1 MSHDKLLVDCTT
13 LELLNQAI
21 VELHTIAS
29 DTFQRKAGLRPF
41 DARFAPLLTG
51 TEYCLRELAGR
62 MEVGQA

>member
-21 VELHTIAS
+21 VELHTIAT
-29 DTFQRKAGLRPF
+29 DTFQREAKI
-41 DARFAPLLTG
+41 DAFAPRFAPVLTG

-62 MEVGQA
+62 MEAVQK